1 MNRITNLIN
10 NPFKALMICMLAGVV
25 LFSTCKK
32 PTDGVSLII
41 NLKSLVKAPTLVAFI
56 NASGKAGSSLPSSF
70 AVTIGG
76 PDAELVQTDIGKHNF
91 VVSNGLL
98 AISLSK
104 DAAPSVSK
112 PVTFSINA
120 NIPGYAPVSRTITI
134 SYDSLYVQTIP
145 VFDINNPV
153 QGLSSLSA
161 TTNLS
166 SNITNISTL
175 LSTIL
180 SDASSKPASITI
192 DAGTQF
198 FDISANS
205 INASSLQTN
214 LAYAG
219 LLNNI
224 SAILSSAGLQTNNA
238 IGTNGTLINGMVNF
252 KSAALLN
259 INMTAGNT
267 TVKSFSK
274 PLTANLELAK
284 TQTNYTTGKLVVAG
298 DTIPLWSQ
306 NENTGQW
313 KYEGVANVVK
323 NTDGNLAASFKITHL
338 SNWALLYTVPNP
350 DYIPAQGNISINCTD
365 KNLVVYPNMWVQFN
379 DVTDPTLST
388 NLYVTDGK
396 LSGYLINGH
405 TYIVNTIYN
414 GSTYSSGQF
423 TASRN
428 TIPPITGSDFSFNV
442 EYKPD
447 PASANHVN
455 TLFFTGSISGACN

>member
-1 MNRITNLIN
+1 MITNLTKK
-10 NPFKALMICMLAGVV
+10 PFKALYLCAITSLI

-41 NLKSLVKAPTLVAFI
+41 NIKSLVKAPTLVAFI
-56 NASGKAGSSLPSSF
+56 NASSKKGSALPASF
-70 AVTIGG
+70 AVTISG
-76 PDAELVQTDIGKHNF
+76 PDAALVQTDIGKHNF

-112 PVTFSINA
+112 PVIFSINA
-120 NIPGYAPVSRTITI
+120 NIPGYAPVSRTVTI
-134 SYDSLYVQTIP
+134 NYDTLYVQTIP

-175 LSTIL
+175 LTTL
-180 SDASSKPASITI
+180 LTDLTSKPASITI
-192 DAGTQF
+192 AAGTQF
-198 FDISANS
+198 FDLSANS
-205 INASSLQTN
+205 ISASSLQTN
-214 LAYAG
+214 LSYAG
-219 LLNNI
+219 LLNNL
-224 SAILSSAGLQTNNA
+224 SAILGNAGMQTNNV
-238 IGTNGTLINGMVNF
+238 IGKNGTLVTGMVNF
-252 KSAALLN
+252 KSAAVLN

-267 TVKSFSK
+267 AVKSFSK

-284 TQTNYTTGKLVVAG
+284 GQTNYTTGKLVAAG

-306 NENTGQW
+306 NESTGQW
-313 KYEGVANVVK
+313 KYEGVASVVT
-323 NTDGNLAASFKITHL
+323 NADGNLAASFKITHL
-338 SNWALLYTVPNP
+338 SNWALLYTQANP

-365 KNLVVYPNMWVQFN
+365 KNLVVYPNTWVQFN
-379 DVTDPTLST
+379 DVTDPTLSI
-388 NLYVTDGK
+388 NLYVADGK

-405 TYIVNTIYN
+405 TYTITTTYN

-423 TASRN
+423 TATRSAVA
-428 TIPPITGSDFSFNV
+428 PITGSDFSFSV
-442 EYKPD
+442 DYKPD
-447 PASANHVN
+447 PASANNVN
-455 TLFFTGSISGACN
+455 TLFFTGNISGTCN

>member
-1 MNRITNLIN
+1 
-10 NPFKALMICMLAGVV
+10 
-25 LFSTCKK
+25 
-32 PTDGVSLII
+32 
-41 NLKSLVKAPTLVAFI
+41 
-56 NASGKAGSSLPSSF
+56 
-70 AVTIGG
+70 
-76 PDAELVQTDIGKHNF
+76 
-91 VVSNGLL
+91 
-98 AISLSK
+98 
-104 DAAPSVSK
+104 
-112 PVTFSINA
+112 
-120 NIPGYAPVSRTITI
+120 
-134 SYDSLYVQTIP
+134 
-145 VFDINNPV
+145 
-153 QGLSSLSA
+153 
-161 TTNLS
+161 
-166 SNITNISTL
+166 
-175 LSTIL
+175 
-180 SDASSKPASITI
+180 
-192 DAGTQF
+192 
-198 FDISANS
+198 
-205 INASSLQTN
+205 
-214 LAYAG
+214 
-219 LLNNI
+219 
-224 SAILSSAGLQTNNA
+224 
-238 IGTNGTLINGMVNF
+238 
-252 KSAALLN
+252 
-259 INMTAGNT
+259 MTAGNT